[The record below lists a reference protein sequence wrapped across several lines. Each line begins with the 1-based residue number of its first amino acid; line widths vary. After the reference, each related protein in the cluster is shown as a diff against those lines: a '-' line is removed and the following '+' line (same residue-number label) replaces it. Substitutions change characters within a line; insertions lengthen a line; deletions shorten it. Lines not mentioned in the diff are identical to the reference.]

1 MDIESQ
7 TVDITGNSSTNNGEG
22 MREKFEEEAIKRQ
35 EMLWR
40 QEEEEEQ
47 RRAEARE
54 KARQMRKWKVFVFVK
69 LNTTNTESTELF
81 RPARRS
87 PSHRRRPS

>member
-7 TVDITGNSSTNNGEG
+7 NVDITGNSSTNNGEG

-54 KARQMRKWKVFVFVK
+54 KARQMRKWKVFVFVFVK
-69 LNTTNTESTELF
+69 LDQYPHIPDICHFFYTSKIFGE
-81 RPARRS
+81 
-87 PSHRRRPS
+87 

>member
-7 TVDITGNSSTNNGEG
+7 TVDITGKSSTNNGEG

-54 KARQMRKWKVFVFVK
+54 KARQMRKWKVFVFVFVFVRLDQYPHYK
-69 LNTTNTESTELF
+69 S
-81 RPARRS
+81 
-87 PSHRRRPS
+87 

>member
-7 TVDITGNSSTNNGEG
+7 TVDITGNSSTNNVEEG

-54 KARQMRKWKVFVFVK
+54 KARQMRRWKVFVFVFVRLDQYPHYK
-69 LNTTNTESTELF
+69 Y
-81 RPARRS
+81 
-87 PSHRRRPS
+87 

>member
-1 MDIESQ
+1 
-7 TVDITGNSSTNNGEG
+7 

-54 KARQMRKWKVFVFVK
+54 KARQMRKWKVFVFVFVIST
-69 LNTTNTESTELF
+69 NIHTTNPESTVLF